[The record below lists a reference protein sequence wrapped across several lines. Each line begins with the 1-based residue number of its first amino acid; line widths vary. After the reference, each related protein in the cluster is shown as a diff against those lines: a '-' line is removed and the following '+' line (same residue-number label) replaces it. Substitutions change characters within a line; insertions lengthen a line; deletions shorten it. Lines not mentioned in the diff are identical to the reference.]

1 MPQLSIDFDGATY
14 VPTRDGTR
22 LNRQLDIVRK
32 AMLDMREHTLSE
44 LSMLTRGTTASI
56 SARLRD
62 LRKPK
67 YGGYTII
74 RSSLGGGIHSYRMMP
89 WSEE

>member
-22 LNRQLDIVRK
+22 LRRQLDIVRR
-32 AMLDMREHTLSE
+32 AMQDLREHTLSE

-62 LRKPK
+62 LRKAK
-67 YGGYTII
+67 HGGYTII
-74 RSSLGGGIHSYRMMP
+74 RRSLGRGIHSYRMMP

>member
-14 VPTRDGTR
+14 VPQRDGAR

-32 AMLDMREHTLSE
+32 AMLDMREHTLGE

-62 LRKPK
+62 LRKTK
-67 YGGYTII
+67 GGGYTIV
-74 RSSLGGGIHSYRMMP
+74 RRYVGNGIHAYRMLP
-89 WSEE
+89 WSQE

>member
-62 LRKPK
+62 LRKTK
-67 YGGYTII
+67 CGGYTIL
-74 RSSLGGGIHSYRMMP
+74 RRYVGNGVHAYRMLP